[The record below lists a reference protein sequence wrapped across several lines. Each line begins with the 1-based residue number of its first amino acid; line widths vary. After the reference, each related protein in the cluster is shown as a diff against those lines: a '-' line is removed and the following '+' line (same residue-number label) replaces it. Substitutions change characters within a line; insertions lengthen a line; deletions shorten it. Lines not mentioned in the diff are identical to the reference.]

1 MSTLIGEYL
10 SANTFV
16 RYYIF
21 TSPWKQK
28 KIKSKLRKRF
38 SSKFTGIEEAQW
50 WLFSA
55 RTSPGT
61 LLHKNQDLLLFSA
74 GLRLSFSFQ
83 FAGQNGLPL
92 HSIWVLTLISF
103 TEEAIIILH
112 VIKHMLKTYSGVNL
126 HPRELHLPFLQWHS
140 IQWNATSVSWLHG
153 DVDIFCTD
161 TNHSCCIFDKLH
173 PSLLQN
179 SIKPMIQW
187 APAGCMGG
195 DFEAINGDSKGKHS
209 AKCQLWWL
217 RCHNITSG
225 GRPK

>member
-1 MSTLIGEYL
+1 MSTLIWEYL

-28 KIKSKLRKRF
+28 KSKLRKRF

-55 RTSPGT
+55 RTLPGT

-83 FAGQNGLPL
+83 FAGQNGLNPNP
-92 HSIWVLTLISF
+92 HQFHRGSYNNPSCYQ
-103 TEEAIIILH
+103 
-112 VIKHMLKTYSGVNL
+112 HMLRTYSGVNL
-126 HPRELHLPFLQWHS
+126 HPRELHLPVLQWDS
-140 IQWNATSVSWLHG
+140 IQWNATSVSWLQG

-161 TNHSCCIFDKLH
+161 SNHSCCIFDKLH

-179 SIKPMIQW
+179 SIKLMIQW